1 MYEYSNKIV
10 GPTMY
15 EYTKW
20 VLLQAHARGLKRIY
34 FLARDGYLLCEMAKM
49 LSQRHGLDIDCR
61 YLYCSRSA
69 LRMPSYHVM
78 QRSEMYDILL
88 LSGYYV
94 TPKTL
99 LERGRFTDSELQR
112 LYDELD
118 ITEPDKTL
126 NEGELNQLREKI
138 TRNEFYKQTI
148 LERSRQAYN
157 ATIDYF
163 KAEGLLDNDYIAIVD
178 SGWTGSMQ
186 RSMRQLL
193 EAHGYTGRIVGF
205 YFGMYTSP
213 KCECDGEY
221 NTFYFN
227 KKKGDKRK
235 LYFNNNLFECMLS
248 APHAMTLY
256 YDYDKSGKA
265 IPVLASDLSASM
277 LELINAQLA
286 GALDY
291 TKQRLEQDTI
301 SYDYK
306 KSIRLCFSLLKRA
319 MVYPTRAEAELLSSF
334 TFCDDITENYS
345 LSIASEQMRGAL
357 KNYTIF
363 RRIITKL
370 RGKKQTGEGEL
381 FWPYGVVAFCPK
393 IQRPL
398 YRFNILLWD
407 LLKLKLKK

>member
-1 MYEYSNKIV
+1 MKKTTELMYEYSNKIV

-20 VLLQAHARGLKRIY
+20 VLLQAHARGLKRVY

-49 LSQRHGLDIDCR
+49 LSQRHSLDIDCR

-78 QRSEMYDILL
+78 QKSEMYDILL

-227 KKKGDKRK
+227 KKKGGKKRGGKGIRTLVRSSCLFYFQQADIRLYRRSCSKKRK
-235 LYFNNNLFECMLS
+235 HL
-248 APHAMTLY
+248 
-256 YDYDKSGKA
+256 
-265 IPVLASDLSASM
+265 
-277 LELINAQLA
+277 
-286 GALDY
+286 
-291 TKQRLEQDTI
+291 
-301 SYDYK
+301 
-306 KSIRLCFSLLKRA
+306 
-319 MVYPTRAEAELLSSF
+319 
-334 TFCDDITENYS
+334 
-345 LSIASEQMRGAL
+345 
-357 KNYTIF
+357 
-363 RRIITKL
+363 
-370 RGKKQTGEGEL
+370 
-381 FWPYGVVAFCPK
+381 
-393 IQRPL
+393 
-398 YRFNILLWD
+398 
-407 LLKLKLKK
+407 